1 MSEHWKS
8 TPKYWCKY
16 CSVFVRDTKLERQNH
31 DATGRHQ
38 GALKRFLRD
47 LHRGH
52 EREEQDKERA
62 RREIDR
68 LNGVVGS
75 SSSGA
80 ASSSGSRPQQDPS
93 AKATAAQLAKQREQ
107 LAALGVAMPGE
118 VRSEM
123 AIPGEWTVTTT
134 RVIDEADA
142 ERKRNDVSAKASGV
156 RKREIPE
163 EEREEAE
170 ALAGLFKKQKK
181 WGGTRAMPA
190 DDGELDALL
199 SGGILQAPPKKEE
212 EQDEEKPLVK
222 AEEDAGA
229 TEAQAESLGVKQEP
243 VDEVSG
249 IDAPEKDAAPTIP
262 DASVKVEEGGVDV
275 PPAVVFKKRK
285 PKNLRQK

>member
-16 CSVFVRDTKLERQNH
+16 CSIFVRDTKLERQNH

-62 RREIDR
+62 KREIER
-68 LNGVVGS
+68 LNGVVGT

-80 ASSSGSRPQQDPS
+80 ASSSSSRPAQDTS

-107 LAALGVAMPGE
+107 LAAMGIAMPSE

-123 AIPGEWTVTTT
+123 AIAGEWTVTAT
-134 RVIDEADA
+134 RVIDEVDA
-142 ERKRNDVSAKASGV
+142 ERKRNDVGARASGV

-163 EEREEAE
+163 EEREEEE
-170 ALAGLFKKQKK
+170 ALKGLFKKQKQ
-181 WGGTRAMPA
+181 WGGTRAMPG

-199 SGGILQAPPKKEE
+199 SGDILRAPPKKEE
-212 EQDEEKPLVK
+212 EQEDERVAVK
-222 AEEDAGA
+222 AEESTEPA
-229 TEAQAESLGVKQEP
+229 EAQAESTGVKQEP

-249 IDAPEKDAAPTIP
+249 VDAPEKDEAPTIT
-262 DASVKVEEGGVDV
+262 DANVKAEEGGGDM